1 MNHTRRD
8 TVSDTGA
15 SAVEYALIVVGI
27 AAVVAAIVFVLGQ
40 TVFASYTDSCQ
51 KVTNGAGTC

>member
-1 MNHTRRD
+1 MTDIHRNSVAD
-8 TVSDTGA
+8 DGA

-27 AAVVAAIVFVLGQ
+27 AAVVASIVFVLGQ

-51 KVTNGAGTC
+51 QVTNGAGNC